1 MSEPRDRGTSG
12 GGGLPPVLRDAL
24 RRGDAQVRP
33 LRSPESRARVLVA
46 VAVAAAGAG
55 IALR

>member
-1 MSEPRDRGTSG
+1 
-12 GGGLPPVLRDAL
+12 VLRDAL